1 MAERRDTFLVM
12 VQAPGLC
19 MEGAGQGGKPQLS
32 HDMIGMCHWRAIR
45 AGGQVARAVASNGRS
60 RRHYARTPCKSQKRN
75 EFRLALILIDGGKL
89 RWPTR
94 SPPSNQ
100 LAHRGGQDRL
110 VLADHRRGFGDEAPL
125 DG

>member
-1 MAERRDTFLVM
+1 
-12 VQAPGLC
+12 

-32 HDMIGMCHWRAIR
+32 HDMIGMGHWRAIR
-45 AGGQVARAVASNGRS
+45 AGGQRGRS
-60 RRHYARTPCKSQKRN
+60 VPTAARGAIMRALLANRKKRN

-110 VLADHRRGFGDEAPL
+110 VLADHRRGFGDKAPL